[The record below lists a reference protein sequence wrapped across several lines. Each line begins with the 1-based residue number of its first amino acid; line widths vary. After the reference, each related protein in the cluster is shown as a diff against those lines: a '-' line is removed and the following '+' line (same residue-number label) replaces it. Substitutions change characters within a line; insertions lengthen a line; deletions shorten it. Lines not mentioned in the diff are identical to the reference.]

1 MKIKRIFSLFMI
13 GIMLAANIPFDVF
26 ADELSDEI
34 TITEDVIASGGSLAV
49 SDSCID
55 VEFNIT
61 GQWVGGFNGE
71 IKITNLTDD
80 VIENWQI
87 QMEFP
92 QEITNIW
99 NATIESHEGTVYNIR
114 NTGDNNINI
123 PTGASIAF
131 GFSGT
136 YEDSIA
142 SPSNVKL
149 LTSRA
154 TASTWIL

>member
-13 GIMLAANIPFDVF
+13 GIMLSANIPFDVF

-34 TITEDVIASGGSLAV
+34 TITEDAIASGGSLVV

-55 VEFNIT
+55 VKVNIT

-92 QEITNIW
+92 QAITNIRD
-99 NATIESHEGTVYNIR
+99 II
-114 NTGDNNINI
+114 
-123 PTGASIAF
+123 
-131 GFSGT
+131 
-136 YEDSIA
+136 
-142 SPSNVKL
+142 
-149 LTSRA
+149 LTSVK
-154 TASTWIL
+154 TL